1 MAQREK
7 GSFSRRSFMKIMAA
21 VTGSAVLPS
30 PLLAL
35 DWRESC
41 SSLAPPLKVGIL
53 LPSSNFNPGAPQNLL
68 AGFDLGLETVQ
79 AASPGRK
86 IVVLIED
93 IGTGQMAAPVKAKK
107 LLESDQVD
115 LLIGFV
121 NPAVGATLAPLFQY
135 NARVPFFAANM
146 GEYMTRTGDSDPAIL
161 LSTLL
166 YWQSHWT
173 MGVWAAE
180 NIGKTA
186 YIASSLYDS
195 GYDSSWAFQ
204 LGFESSGGEIVGRSP
219 AFTSADG
226 AEVFEAIGRIG
237 PALVYGLYSGNEAV
251 NFVRAYAATGLA
263 GTIPLAGSA
272 FLADEDNLRRLGEDA
287 AGILSCFSWSPDS
300 THPENLSFIST
311 YEARHG
317 RNPDAFGLLGYDTA
331 AIAVE
336 ALRLMKEQQVAPE
349 SLTTALTSARLVGPR
364 GPMVIEAGSGNVTSP
379 LYIREV
385 VMRGRQ
391 AVNQRIATAA
401 AISERDRLTEP
412 VRSAM
417 RTGWNNAYLCA

>member
-1 MAQREK
+1 MAQGKKR
-7 GSFSRRSFMKIMAA
+7 GFSRRSFMKIMAA

-30 PLLAL
+30 PLPALA
-35 DWRESC
+35 WRESC
-41 SSLAPPLKVGIL
+41 SSSAPPLKVGIL
-53 LPSSNFNPGAPQNLL
+53 LPSSNLNPRAPQNLL
-68 AGFDLGLETVQ
+68 AGFGLGLETAQ
-79 AASPGRK
+79 AATPGSR
-86 IVVLIED
+86 IVVITED
-93 IGTGQMAAPVKAKK
+93 IGTGQMAAPVKAGM

-121 NPAVGATLAPLFQY
+121 NPAVGAMLAPLFRD
-135 NARVPFFAANM
+135 NSRVPFLAANM
-146 GEYMTRTGDSDPAIL
+146 GEYMNRSGDCDPAIL
-161 LSTLL
+161 RSTLL

-180 NIGKTA
+180 HIGKTA

-219 AFTSADG
+219 AFASPAG
-226 AEVFEAIGRIG
+226 AELFAEIGKIE

-251 NFVRAYAATGLA
+251 DFVRGYAATGLA

-287 AGILSCFSWSPDS
+287 TGILSCFSWSPDL
-300 THPENLSFIST
+300 TTPENLRFIGS

-317 RNPDAFGLLGYDTA
+317 RTPDAFGLLGYDTA
-331 AIAVE
+331 TIAVE

-349 SLTTALTSARLVGPR
+349 SLTTALASARLVGPR
-364 GPMVIEAGSGNVTSP
+364 GPMAIEAGSCNVTSS

-391 AVNQRIATAA
+391 AVNQRIATAV

>member
-1 MAQREK
+1 MTQGKKR
-7 GSFSRRSFMKIMAA
+7 SFSRRSFMKIMAA

-35 DWRESC
+35 DWRECC
-41 SSLAPPLKVGIL
+41 SPAAPPLKIGIL
-53 LPSSNFNPGAPQNLL
+53 LPSSNLKPGAPRDLM
-68 AGFDLGLETVQ
+68 AGFGLGLENLQVVN
-79 AASPGRK
+79 PGRE
-86 IVVLIED
+86 IVVVTED
-93 IGTGQMAAPVKAKK
+93 IGTGQMAAPVKAGK

-121 NPAVGATLAPLFQY
+121 NPAVGAMLAPLFRD
-135 NARVPFFAANM
+135 NSRVPFLAAGM
-146 GEYMTRTGDSDPAIL
+146 GEYMNRSGDCDPAIL
-161 LSTLL
+161 RSTLL

-180 NIGKTA
+180 HIGKTA

-219 AFTSADG
+219 AFASPDG
-226 AEVFEAIGRIG
+226 AELFAEIRRIE

-251 NFVRAYAATGLA
+251 DFVRGYAATGLA

-272 FLADEDNLRRLGEDA
+272 FLTDEDNLRSLGEDA
-287 AGILSCFSWSPDS
+287 AGILSCFSWTPDL
-300 THPENLSFIST
+300 TLPENLRFVGT

-317 RNPDAFGLLGYDTA
+317 RTPDAFGLLGYDTA

-336 ALRLMKEQQVAPE
+336 ALRLMKEQKVAPD
-349 SLTTALTSARLVGPR
+349 SLTTALAAARLAGPR
-364 GPMVIEAGSGNVTSP
+364 GPMAIESGSGSVTSP

-385 VMRGRQ
+385 VMRRGQ

-401 AISERDRLTEP
+401 AISETDRRTEP